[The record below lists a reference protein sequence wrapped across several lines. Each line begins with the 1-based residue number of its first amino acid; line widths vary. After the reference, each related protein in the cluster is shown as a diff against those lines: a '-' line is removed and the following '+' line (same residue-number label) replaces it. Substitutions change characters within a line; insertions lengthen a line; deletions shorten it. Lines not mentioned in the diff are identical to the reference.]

1 MSDHDTLRRFIFE
14 NASVRGVIVHLD
26 VTWQAVLERHNYP
39 EALRD
44 LLGEMMAAAALLS
57 ATIEFKGKLIIQLQ
71 GKEPVTLM
79 VVECSSDR
87 ELRGIAHHTEDQTT
101 ASLQFL
107 VSTGSLVITLEPDH
121 GKERYQGIVEITGNT
136 LADTLTNYL
145 VRSEQLD
152 TGLWLSANRQCA
164 AGLLIQKLPGS
175 QSEHDNNFWNY
186 VLNLSSTIKREE
198 LLKLSA
204 EEIIHRL
211 FHEEDVRIYGPEP
224 ICFHCT
230 CTQERVA
237 NMLRT
242 LGRDEVRSIIS
253 EQGKVGVA
261 CEFCNKKYES
271 DAVDAEHVFAV
282 DVTHPLPATRH

>member
-14 NASVRGVIVHLD
+14 NASVRGEIVHLD
-26 VTWQAVLERHNYP
+26 ATWQAVLERHNYP

-44 LLGEMMAAAALLS
+44 LLGEMMVAAALLS
-57 ATIEFKGKLIIQLQ
+57 ATIKFKGKLIIQLQ
-71 GKEPVTLM
+71 GKDPVTLM

-101 ASLQFL
+101 ASLQSL
-107 VSTGSLVITLEPDH
+107 VSTGSLVITLEPDQ

-136 LADTLTNYL
+136 LAHTLTNYL

-152 TGLWLSANRQCA
+152 TGLWLAANGQCA

-175 QSEHDNNFWNY
+175 ETEHDDNFWSH
-186 VLNLSSTIKREE
+186 VLHLSSTIKRKE

-211 FHEEDVRIYGPEP
+211 FYEEDVRIFGSEP
-224 ICFHCT
+224 ICFRCSCT
-230 CTQERVA
+230 RERVA

-253 EQGKVGVA
+253 EQSKVGVA
-261 CEFCNKKYES
+261 CEFCNQKYEF
-271 DAVDAEHVFAV
+271 DAVDAEQVFAA
-282 DVTHPLPATRH
+282 DVTHPMPTTRH